1 MCFLVENSEVR
12 RVLGHLGANEII
24 LYYID
29 AKVCATHYYWLLLQ
43 FMCANHGF
51 LTAVMIPPQ
60 NPGVGTCEANW
71 AALGDY
77 CYYIVGGKTVC
88 VYK

>member
-1 MCFLVENSEVR
+1 
-12 RVLGHLGANEII
+12 
-24 LYYID
+24 
-29 AKVCATHYYWLLLQ
+29 
-43 FMCANHGF
+43 MCANHGF